1 MTTIELN
8 NTIRYLP
15 NSPGVYQFL
24 NSDDVIIYVGK
35 AKSLKNRVGSY
46 FKQNHKDGKTN
57 SLVKN
62 IHNIIHV
69 VVKTESDALLL
80 ENSLIKK
87 FQPKYNILLKDDKSY
102 PWICIKNERFPR
114 IFYTRKMIKDGSDYY
129 GPYTSLRVVKTILNI
144 VSSLY
149 KLRTCSYDLNKKKI
163 EDKKYKV
170 CLEFHIGN
178 CHGPCEGLE
187 E

>member
-8 NTIRYLP
+8 NTIKHLP

-24 NSDDVIIYVGK
+24 NSVEVIIYVGK
-35 AKSLKNRVGSY
+35 AKSLKNRVSSY

-62 IHNIIHV
+62 IHNIKHV

-114 IFYTRKMIKDGSDYY
+114 VFYTRKMIKDGSDYY

-144 VSSLY
+144 ISSLY
-149 KLRTCSYDLNKKKI
+149 KLRTC
-163 EDKKYKV
+163 
-170 CLEFHIGN
+170 
-178 CHGPCEGLE
+178 
-187 E
+187 